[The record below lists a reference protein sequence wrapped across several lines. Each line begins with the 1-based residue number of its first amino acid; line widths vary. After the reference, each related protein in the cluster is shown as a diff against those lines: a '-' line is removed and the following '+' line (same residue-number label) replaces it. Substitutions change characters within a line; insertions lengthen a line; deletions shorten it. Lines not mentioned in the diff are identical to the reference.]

1 VTSRLVEERQGN
13 QKSKGQH
20 RWKTKMGHHVFLAG
34 ESRNGGPGTMAS
46 IGDDHHFRKVHA
58 GRLWYS
64 EYCWDEILTEEF
76 VAERFCEAPFQRKL
90 FIGGIF
96 SYCA

>member
-1 VTSRLVEERQGN
+1 
-13 QKSKGQH
+13 
-20 RWKTKMGHHVFLAG
+20 
-34 ESRNGGPGTMAS
+34 MAS

-90 FIGGIF
+90 FIGRIF